1 MDKLTKKR
9 FKKILA
15 QESAKIIISQGIENF
30 SDAKNKAAEKLNI
43 ENLGCLPSN
52 YEIEKS
58 LKEHYQLFVPATH
71 TDYIKL
77 MRETAIEIMNLFIDF
92 QAYVVGPVVSGTAS
106 SSSSINIHLGSEDV
120 YDVTKILDKNEM
132 KYKFFDKKIKF
143 NKKVNKVF
151 CGLSLLYRNVVVEI
165 VIFNS
170 RDIKQCPLSRIDG
183 KPIKRLKINSLKK
196 LL

>member
-9 FKKILA
+9 LKKILA
-15 QESAKIIISQGIENF
+15 QESAKIIVSQGIENF
-30 SDAKNKAAEKLNI
+30 SAAKNKAAKNLNI

-52 YEIEKS
+52 YEIEKC
-58 LKEHYQLFVPATH
+58 LKEHYQLFVPVTH
-71 TDYIKL
+71 TEHIEL
-77 MRETAIEIMNLFIDF
+77 MRTTAIEIMNLFIDF

-120 YDVTKILDKNEM
+120 YNVTKILDKNEI

-151 CGLSLLYRNVVVEI
+151 CGLSLLYRNMIIEI

-170 RDIKQCPLSRIDG
+170 RDIKQVPLSRIDG
-183 KPIKRLKINSLKK
+183 KPIKRLKISSMKK
-196 LL
+196 LI

>member
-30 SDAKNKAAEKLNI
+30 SDAKNKAAKNLNI

-58 LKEHYQLFVPATH
+58 LKEHCQLFVPVTH
-71 TDYIKL
+71 AEHVEL
-77 MRETAIEIMNLFIDF
+77 MRATAIEIMNLFIDF
-92 QAYVVGPVVSGTAS
+92 QTYVVGPVVSGTAS
-106 SSSSINIHLGSEDV
+106 SSSSINIHLSSEDV
-120 YDVTKILDKNEM
+120 YDVTHILDKNKI

-143 NKKVNKVF
+143 NKKVDKVF
-151 CGLSLLYRNVVVEI
+151 CGISLLYRNMVVEI
-165 VIFNS
+165 VMFNS
-170 RDIKQCPLSRIDG
+170 KDIKQRPLSRIDG